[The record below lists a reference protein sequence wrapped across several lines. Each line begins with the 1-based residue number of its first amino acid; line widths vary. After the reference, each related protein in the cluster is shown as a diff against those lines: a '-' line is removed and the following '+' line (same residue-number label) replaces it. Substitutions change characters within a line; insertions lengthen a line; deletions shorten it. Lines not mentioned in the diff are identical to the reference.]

1 MNFLYFI
8 LGILFIEAI
17 IPILESLV
25 EVIAQ
30 WVEFFKGKA
39 AIKVKELSLKAAE
52 LTKQITPDETSIRA
66 IGFTVSNDDET
77 YEEEEDDE

>member
-30 WVEFFKGKA
+30 WMEFFKGKA
-39 AIKVKELSLKAAE
+39 AIKVKELSLKRQS
-52 LTKQITPDETSIRA
+52 LLSKLRPMKPQ
-66 IGFTVSNDDET
+66 
-77 YEEEEDDE
+77 